1 MTYEKDHVIYET
13 KLTVETLVEIADYL
27 NDEENSEFTKEEVDR
42 LNDELNDAVQ
52 QTIED
57 FLNHR

>member
-1 MTYEKDHVIYET
+1 MTYGPEHVIYET
-13 KLTVETLVEIADYL
+13 KLTVDTLVEIADYL
-27 NDEENSEFTKEEVDR
+27 NDEENSTFTDVELNQ

>member
-27 NDEENSEFTKEEVDR
+27 NDEENSVFTKEEVDR

>member
-1 MTYEKDHVIYET
+1 MTYEKDHVVYET
-13 KLTVETLVEIADYL
+13 KFTLESLIEIVDYL
-27 NDEENSEFTKEEVDR
+27 NDEENATFTKAEVDQ
-42 LNDELNDAVQ
+42 LTDELNDAVQ

>member
-1 MTYEKDHVIYET
+1 MTYEKDHVVYET
-13 KLTVETLVEIADYL
+13 KFTLESLIEIADYL
-27 NDEENSEFTKEEVDR
+27 NDEENATFTKEEVDR

>member
-1 MTYEKDHVIYET
+1 MTYGPEHVIYET
-13 KLTVETLVEIADYL
+13 KLTVDALVEIADYL
-27 NDEENSEFTKEEVDR
+27 NDEENSTFTDAEINQLTD
-42 LNDELNDAVQ
+42 DLNDAVQ

>member
-1 MTYEKDHVIYET
+1 MTYEKDHVVYET
-13 KLTVETLVEIADYL
+13 KFTLESLIEIADYL
-27 NDEENSEFTKEEVDR
+27 NDEENATFTKVEVDQ
-42 LNDELNDAVQ
+42 LTDELNDAVQ

>member
-1 MTYEKDHVIYET
+1 MTYEKDHVVYET
-13 KLTVETLVEIADYL
+13 KFTLESLIEIADYL
-27 NDEENSEFTKEEVDR
+27 NDEENATFTDAEINQLTD
-42 LNDELNDAVQ
+42 DLNDAVQ

>member
-1 MTYEKDHVIYET
+1 MTYEKDHVVYET
-13 KLTVETLVEIADYL
+13 KFTLESLIEIADYL
-27 NDEENSEFTKEEVDR
+27 NDEENATFTKAEVDR

>member
-1 MTYEKDHVIYET
+1 MTYGPEHVIYET
-13 KLTVETLVEIADYL
+13 RLTVDSLVEIADYL
-27 NDEENSEFTKEEVDR
+27 NDEENSTFTDEEITR